1 MRLDELFNTEPYDG
15 EYGKDV
21 SHIMG
26 AKLPVKTVHFTQD
39 DVEYEVRFVD
49 EGNGTFWLNYGFADG
64 KDDSERYQPS
74 SRTKDEPKK
83 AGNPYKV
90 LSKVVAIAEGFLRS
104 QKPRHLKFSGDVDNG
119 LNEVYKKMGRLLAD
133 RVGKLGYEVVSKRVS
148 RNSVYFYVTRDAE
161 ALTYGFSPVKEARL
175 NELFDTETAKF
186 SKNSGDR
193 KYHYYNFKIGNKEY
207 FIEFSKSNSNN
218 GKNNDWSLSY
228 GYEDNKNMYVPAKD
242 GKDGIKVLG
251 TIINYVTKFIKEV
264 KPDALKFSGN
274 DEYGLKSLY
283 TKMAKYL
290 ETKILSLGYTMSTFE
305 LSDQITSFIIHNNNA
320 KIPSL
325 YKPLSDENSIKEARL
340 NELYDTKT
348 DVAVDDLDVNNDNSV
363 GTGKKVNFEV
373 DGVGYEMN
381 FWDEGN
387 NQWTLDY
394 GYSDIDVGKEERY
407 IPSSVNGKNA
417 KNANKVMANI
427 VNGLENFL
435 KKQKPTQVQFTAD
448 KTHNLPKIYDK
459 MVTYLAGRLN
469 NLGYELKSDKWGDYS
484 VYEINKR

>member
-1 MRLDELFNTEPYDG
+1 MRLDELFNTEPYNG

-175 NELFDTETAKF
+175 NEL
-186 SKNSGDR
+186 
-193 KYHYYNFKIGNKEY
+193 
-207 FIEFSKSNSNN
+207 
-218 GKNNDWSLSY
+218 
-228 GYEDNKNMYVPAKD
+228 
-242 GKDGIKVLG
+242 
-251 TIINYVTKFIKEV
+251 
-264 KPDALKFSGN
+264 
-274 DEYGLKSLY
+274 
-283 TKMAKYL
+283 
-290 ETKILSLGYTMSTFE
+290 
-305 LSDQITSFIIHNNNA
+305 
-320 KIPSL
+320 
-325 YKPLSDENSIKEARL
+325 
-340 NELYDTKT
+340 YDTKT